1 MKNEIMVISDV
12 KKKYSTQI
20 KLKSEYDFH
29 PTKYL
34 IDYLD
39 KTFRKIAN
47 DLETSKT
54 NIKKYGGVYYGKKRN

>member
-1 MKNEIMVISDV
+1 MLG
-12 KKKYSTQI
+12 KKYSTQI

-47 DLETSKT
+47 DLETSKP
-54 NIKKYGGVYYGKKRN
+54 NIKKIWWYILWQKKKLK